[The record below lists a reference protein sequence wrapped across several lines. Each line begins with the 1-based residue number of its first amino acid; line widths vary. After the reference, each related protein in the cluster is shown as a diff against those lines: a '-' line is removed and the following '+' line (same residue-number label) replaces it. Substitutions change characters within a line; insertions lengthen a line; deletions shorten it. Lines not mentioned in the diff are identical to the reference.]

1 MWKLYLP
8 PMLPRWFPSIILSLY
23 IPCHSMSWW
32 HRHGWALLLFQKRR
46 RHSFW
51 ARPSAKTCISL
62 RWTREGILRL
72 ALRKLNKPV
81 WKLGVRFNMSLPF
94 IWIHLNV
101 GTLAFCTVRQNS
113 LNDSIQKMDIHG
125 VWPGGQRSASQPGL
139 VVFTATPCI
148 RCYQAHRGLGT
159 V

>member
-94 IWIHLNV
+94 IWIHPNV

-113 LNDSIQKMDIHG
+113 LNDSIQKMDILIALHVHMYACVCYIFSVIPESLG
-125 VWPGGQRSASQPGL
+125 DLQRSMW
-139 VVFTATPCI
+139 C
-148 RCYQAHRGLGT
+148 
-159 V
+159 